1 MGKTMGK
8 RIGMGVLIILLFCA
22 WNALGQEKKFP
33 VNPINLYIGYPPGG
47 GVGNAAQILAEGL
60 KKNLNQ
66 PVMVNFK
73 PGAAQ
78 AIAGDFV
85 SKCKADGYSLLYVT
99 ETDFIPKLIK
109 DASLLKYSM
118 DDFVSLG
125 ASPYSPYALA
135 VNAESPWKTLDD
147 LISHGRKSPPGTLS
161 YGSVGVATTAH
172 LSAELFSQ
180 LTGIA
185 LNHIPFQGGGPADT
199 ALMGG
204 HVHMCFG
211 SVGRF
216 GARLRP
222 GGGLRPLAILD
233 KKRVP
238 DFPEVPTMLEKGYDI
253 QLLLWNGLH
262 APKGLPLE
270 VKNVLVQGFEKTA
283 KDQEMITALGK
294 AGYYHFY
301 LNPEE
306 QDRQI
311 QVDYKLLHGVLVK
324 AGLVKK

>member
-1 MGKTMGK
+1 MKK
-8 RIGMGVLIILLFCA
+8 KIVVRIMMVIFIVLFVCSSQII
-22 WNALGQEKKFP
+22 GQEKKFP
-33 VNPINLYIGYPPGG
+33 VTTINLYIGYPPGG
-47 GVGNAAQILAEGL
+47 GVGNAAQILADGL
-60 KKNLNQ
+60 KKNLGQ
-66 PVMVNFK
+66 PVIVNFK

-78 AIAGDFV
+78 AVAGDFV
-85 SKCKADGYSLLYVT
+85 YKCKPDGYSLLYVT

-109 DASLLKYSM
+109 DSSLLKFNM

-135 VNAESPWKTLDD
+135 VNAESSWKTLDD
-147 LISHGRKSPPGTLS
+147 LIAYGRKSPPGTLS

-180 LTGIA
+180 LTGIT

-204 HVHMCFG
+204 HVNMCFG
-211 SVGRF
+211 SIGRF

-233 KKRVP
+233 KKRAP
-238 DFPEVPTMLEKGYDI
+238 DFPDVPTMLEKGYDM

-262 APKGLPLE
+262 APKGLPDD
-270 VKNVLVQGFEKTA
+270 VKSVLIHAFEKTA
-283 KDQEMITALGK
+283 KDPEMVSLLSK

-306 QDRQI
+306 QDKMI
-311 QVDYKLLHGVLVK
+311 KEDYKVLHNVMVK
-324 AGLVKK
+324 AGLMKK

>member
-1 MGKTMGK
+1 MEKTTGFRMMVV
-8 RIGMGVLIILLFCA
+8 IFVVLFFCA
-22 WNALGQEKKFP
+22 SQILGQEKKFP
-33 VNPINLYIGYPPGG
+33 DTAINLYIGYPPGG

-60 KKNLNQ
+60 KKNLGQ
-66 PVMVNFK
+66 PVIVNFK

-85 SKCKADGYSLLYVT
+85 FKCKPDGYSLLYVT

-147 LISHGRKSPPGTLS
+147 LIAHGRKSPPGTLS

-233 KKRVP
+233 KKRAP
-238 DFPEVPTMLEKGYDI
+238 DFPDVPTMLEKGYDM

-262 APKGLPLE
+262 APKGLPND
-270 VKNVLVQGFEKTA
+270 VKSILVRAFEKTA
-283 KDQEMITALGK
+283 KDPEMISALSK

-301 LNPEE
+301 LNPEG
-306 QDRQI
+306 QDKQI
-311 QVDYKLLHGVLVK
+311 QTDYKVLKNILSK
-324 AGLVKK
+324 AGLLN